1 MAIEVEGVVVQTNAT
16 HREGSRIT
24 MMELD
29 FGKLLEMP
37 EKLLQFSQLE
47 PETLEDAKKFM
58 KDLPGIKA
66 EMNKEVMIKFKQSP
80 Q

>member
-1 MAIEVEGVVVQTNAT
+1 
-16 HREGSRIT
+16 
-24 MMELD
+24 
-29 FGKLLEMP
+29 MP

-58 KDLPGIKA
+58 KDLPGIKV

-80 Q
+80 